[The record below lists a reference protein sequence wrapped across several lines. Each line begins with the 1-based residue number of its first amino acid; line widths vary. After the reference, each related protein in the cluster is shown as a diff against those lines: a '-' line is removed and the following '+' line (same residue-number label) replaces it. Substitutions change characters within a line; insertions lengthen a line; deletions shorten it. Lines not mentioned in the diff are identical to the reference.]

1 MDGWKIPIEASSAA
15 LLVIQALL
23 VWALWSLRKQFMSRE
38 GCDERC
44 KKLEKRQGDLEAS
57 HKAMPSSGDLGAI
70 KDRLG
75 KIEGGVE
82 ALGAT
87 VKGQG
92 EIMLRIER
100 PLNLLIEHHLKGSGQ

>member
-1 MDGWKIPIEASSAA
+1 MESWKTPIEVSSAV
-15 LLVIQALL
+15 LLLIQFLL

-44 KKLEKRQGDLEAS
+44 KKLEKRQGDLEAA
-57 HKAMPSSGDLGAI
+57 HKAMPSPGDMGAI

-82 ALGAT
+82 SLAAT
-87 VKGQG
+87 VEGQK

-100 PLNLLIEHHLKGSGQ
+100 PLNLLIEHHLKGSG